1 MGESVRSIEIFV
13 RALNPNLKT
22 GHKLGKKRGLCS
34 STARREG
41 GGDLRGLDI
50 RDSHHERSSASIIC
64 PRRF

>member
-41 GGDLRGLDI
+41 GEDLRGLDM
-50 RDSHHERSSASIIC
+50 
-64 PRRF
+64 